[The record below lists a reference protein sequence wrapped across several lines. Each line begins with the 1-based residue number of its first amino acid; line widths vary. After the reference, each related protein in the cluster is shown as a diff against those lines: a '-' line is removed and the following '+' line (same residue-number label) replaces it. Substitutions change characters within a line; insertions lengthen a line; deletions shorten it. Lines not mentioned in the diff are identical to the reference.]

1 MGTGWASAAGAQS
14 IARDTGDITSLLSA
28 RLMAQRLAA
37 LQQNAAAT
45 DTTGTEKAGPALA
58 TAAQTDFL
66 ARRKGMDPT
75 EDRIQQR
82 EQFGA
87 KLGEEKR
94 QFGAKLGED
103 QRQFDTGMGFKQ
115 QEAGREQGN
124 FEQKLQTDIAQFQQG
139 MGLKQAEFGETK
151 RSNLADEA
159 LKGRQIDAT
168 LQGKTMKPA
177 TPAERQSLAFYNRA
191 QDAVK
196 TLTEAPGGKPSLE
209 MQIAKQSTAGQLR
222 GQYAPNML
230 QTSEQQA
237 YRQAQRA
244 FTEARLRKESGAA
257 IPESEFIN
265 DARTYFAQP
274 GDTPQTIAQKQKAR
288 ETLLAGMKFAS
299 GKAFGEFY
307 GDEAGGATP
316 AATPAAPTARPSGIK
331 SITLVTP

>member
-1 MGTGWASAAGAQS
+1 MGTGWADAAGAASVAQN
-14 IARDTGDITSLLSA
+14 TGDITSLLAA
-28 RLMAQRLAA
+28 RLMAQRIAA
-37 LQQNAAAT
+37 AQQNAAAM
-45 DTTGTEKAGPALA
+45 DTTGTEKPPPMDYKAEDLRLKRSQAL
-58 TAAQTDFL
+58 
-66 ARRKGMDPT
+66 
-75 EDRIQQR
+75 EDRIAQR
-82 EQFGA
+82 DQFGA
-87 KLGEEKR
+87 KLGEEK
-94 QFGAKLGED
+94 
-103 QRQFDTGMGFKQ
+103 RQFDTGMGFKQ

-124 FEQKLQTDIAQFQQG
+124 FEHKLQTDIAQFNQG

-151 RSNLADEA
+151 RSHLAEEA

-168 LQGKTMKPA
+168 LAKPGMKPA

-196 TLTEAPGGKPSLE
+196 TLTEAPADQPGSSLE
-209 MQIAKQSTAGQLR
+209 MRIAHQSTAGQLQ

-274 GDTPQTIAQKQKAR
+274 GDSPQMIAQKQKSR
-288 ETLLAGMKFAS
+288 ETLLAGMKFAA
-299 GKAFGEFY
+299 GKAVGEFY
-307 GDEAGGATP
+307 GDEGAGVSPTSPP
-316 AATPAAPTARPSGIK
+316 AARPSGIK
-331 SITLVTP
+331 SITLVNP

>member
-1 MGTGWASAAGAQS
+1 MAAEKLYQ
-14 IARDTGDITSLLSA
+14 D
-28 RLMAQRLAA
+28 QRKTFEDR
-37 LQQNAAAT
+37 LQQR
-45 DTTGTEKAGPALA
+45 D
-58 TAAQTDFL
+58 
-66 ARRKGMDPT
+66 
-75 EDRIQQR
+75 
-82 EQFGA
+82 QFGA
-87 KLGEEKR
+87 KLGEEK
-94 QFGAKLGED
+94 
-103 QRQFDTGMGFKQ
+103 RQFDTGMGFKQ
-115 QEAGREQGN
+115 QEAGRDQGN

-168 LQGKTMKPA
+168 LQGKMMKPA

-230 QTSEQQA
+230 QTGEQQA

-257 IPESEFIN
+257 IPPQEFEN
-265 DARTYFAQP
+265 DARMYFAQP

-307 GDEAGGATP
+307 GDEGGGSPAP
-316 AATPAAPTARPSGIK
+316 AAAPPPPGAPATKPSGIK

>member
-1 MGTGWASAAGAQS
+1 MGTGWADAAGAQS
-14 IARDTGDITSLLSA
+14 LAQNAGDITSLLSA
-28 RLMAQRLAA
+28 RLMAQKLAWA
-37 LQQNAAAT
+37 QQNAQAMDAS
-45 DTTGTEKAGPALA
+45 GSEKVGPALA

-94 QFGAKLGED
+94 QF
-103 QRQFDTGMGFKQ
+103 DTGMGFKQ
-115 QEAGREQGN
+115 QEAARDQGN
-124 FEQKLQTDIAQFQQG
+124 FEQKLQTDIAQFNQG

-151 RSNLADEA
+151 RSNLAEEA

-168 LQGKTMKPA
+168 LAKPGLKPA

-196 TLTEAPGGKPSLE
+196 TLTAAPPDKPWASLE
-209 MQIAKQSTAGQLR
+209 MRIAKQSTAGQLQ

-257 IPESEFIN
+257 IPESEFVN

-274 GDTPQTIAQKQKAR
+274 GDSPQTIAQKQKAR

-299 GKAFGEFY
+299 GKAYGEFY
-307 GDEAGGATP
+307 GEDGTPHVATG
-316 AATPAAPTARPSGIK
+316 PAAPIVNTEFDFVPGK
-331 SITLVTP
+331 GLVPRGAP

>member
-1 MGTGWASAAGAQS
+1 MATGWADAAGAQS

-37 LQQNAAAT
+37 LQQNAAAM
-45 DTTGTEKAGPALA
+45 DATGTEKPPPVDYKAEDLRLKRSQAL
-58 TAAQTDFL
+58 
-66 ARRKGMDPT
+66 
-75 EDRIQQR
+75 EDRIAQR
-82 EQFGA
+82 DQFGA
-87 KLGEEKR
+87 KLGEEK
-94 QFGAKLGED
+94 
-103 QRQFDTGMGFKQ
+103 RQFDTGMGFKQ

-124 FEQKLQTDIAQFQQG
+124 FEQKLQTDIAQFNQG

-168 LQGKTMKPA
+168 LAKPGLKPA

-196 TLTEAPGGKPSLE
+196 TLTEAPTGNPADSLE
-209 MQIAKQSTAGQLR
+209 MRIAHQNTAGQLR

-230 QTSEQQA
+230 QTPEQQA

-257 IPESEFIN
+257 IPPQEFEN
-265 DARTYFAQP
+265 DAQMYFARA
-274 GDTPQTIAQKQKAR
+274 GDSEQTIAQKRKAR
-288 ETLLAGMKFAS
+288 ETLLAGMKFAA
-299 GKAFGEFY
+299 GKAVGEFY
-307 GDEAGGATP
+307 GDEGGGSTP
-316 AATPAAPTARPSGIK
+316 AAAPAAAAARPSGIK

>member
-1 MGTGWASAAGAQS
+1 MGTGWANAAGAQS
-14 IARDTGDITSLLSA
+14 IAQDTGDITGLLTA
-28 RLMAQRLAA
+28 RLMAAKIAQAQA
-37 LQQNAAAT
+37 M
-45 DTTGTEKAGPALA
+45 DTSGTQKVGPALA
-58 TAAQTDFL
+58 SAAQADFL

-75 EDRIQQR
+75 EDRLQQR
-82 EQFGA
+82 DQFGV
-87 KLGEEKR
+87 KMGEEKR
-94 QFGAKLGED
+94 QFDAT
-103 QRQFDTGMGFKQ
+103 QGFKES
-115 QEAGREQGN
+115 EAGRDQGN
-124 FEQKLQTDIAQFQQG
+124 FEQKLHTDIAQFNQG

-168 LQGKTMKPA
+168 LAKPGMKPA

-196 TLTEAPGGKPSLE
+196 TLTEAPAGKPSLE
-209 MQIAKQSTAGQLR
+209 MQIANQSTAGQLR
-222 GQYAPNML
+222 GQFAPNMM

-257 IPESEFIN
+257 IPESEFVN

-274 GDTPQTIAQKQKAR
+274 GDSPQTITQKQKAR
-288 ETLLAGMKFAS
+288 STLLAGMKFAS
-299 GKAFGEFY
+299 GKAYGEFY
-307 GDEAGGATP
+307 GAGDET
-316 AATPAAPTARPSGIK
+316 AAPQASEPAAPAAKPSGIK